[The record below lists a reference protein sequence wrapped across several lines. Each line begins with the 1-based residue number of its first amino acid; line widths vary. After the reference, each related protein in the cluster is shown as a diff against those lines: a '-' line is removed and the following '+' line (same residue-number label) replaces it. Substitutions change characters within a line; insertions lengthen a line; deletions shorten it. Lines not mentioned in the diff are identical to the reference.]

1 MNKFQVTIQFK
12 MDDEFMTLVPSHRTY
27 INHLIEKGVIDQYLV
42 TMETQRTWIT
52 ISAKSKSEVEEYL
65 IKSPLY
71 KYWIY
76 DIDEL
81 FVIDG
86 QHYRLPALQLN

>member
-1 MNKFQVTIQFK
+1 
-12 MDDEFMTLVPSHRTY
+12 MDDEFMVLVPSHRTY

-42 TMETQRTWIT
+42 TMESQRTWIT
-52 ISAKSKSEVEEYL
+52 ISAKDKEEVEQYL

-71 KYWIY
+71 KYWTY

-86 QHYRLPALQLN
+86 QHYRLPVVQLN

>member
-1 MNKFQVTIQFK
+1 MHKFQVTIKFK

-52 ISAKSKSEVEEYL
+52 MSAKNKKEVEQYL

-71 KYWIY
+71 KYWVY

-86 QHYRLPALQLN
+86 QHYRLPVVQLN